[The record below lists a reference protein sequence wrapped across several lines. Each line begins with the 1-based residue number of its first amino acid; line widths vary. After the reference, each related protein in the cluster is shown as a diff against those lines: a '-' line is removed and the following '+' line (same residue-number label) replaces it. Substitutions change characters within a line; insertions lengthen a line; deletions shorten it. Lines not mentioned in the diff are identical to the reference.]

1 LNDSENQANK
11 AIEHAAQ
18 RAKQFI
24 LNKDVDNYLKSKLGP
39 SGKYNIKWWDLVWL
53 RSNPRLFGRYLLT
66 FPVEKRRIPLLR
78 EEVIGFSQTQLYDL
92 YGIHKELSG
101 VLKGVRVRKESKEK
115 RPPIIRNILGGSFGL
130 DRRFLAFISI
140 LARVPIRWLEEEKP
154 PMIWEV
160 YHFNYL
166 DDIRVDLEE
175 FLQLLKEVESKPL
188 DYHDVRPLILML
200 EGKEELHLRMEVLGC
215 SFFIELF
222 DVDNP
227 LKKVKAIKQIVGPF
241 AEKQG
246 VVTTVIPSQINYALV
261 GKGYKKVPPE
271 FKPMDF

>member
-1 LNDSENQANK
+1 
-11 AIEHAAQ
+11 
-18 RAKQFI
+18 
-24 LNKDVDNYLKSKLGP
+24 
-39 SGKYNIKWWDLVWL
+39 
-53 RSNPRLFGRYLLT
+53 
-66 FPVEKRRIPLLR
+66 
-78 EEVIGFSQTQLYDL
+78 
-92 YGIHKELSG
+92 
-101 VLKGVRVRKESKEK
+101 
-115 RPPIIRNILGGSFGL
+115 
-130 DRRFLAFISI
+130 
-140 LARVPIRWLEEEKP
+140 
-154 PMIWEV
+154 MIWEV